1 MDGGDI
7 QEAKSIEMGE
17 GSDYVD
23 EKDGIK
29 DGS

>member
-7 QEAKSIEMGE
+7 QKAKSIEMGE

-29 DGS
+29 DGA